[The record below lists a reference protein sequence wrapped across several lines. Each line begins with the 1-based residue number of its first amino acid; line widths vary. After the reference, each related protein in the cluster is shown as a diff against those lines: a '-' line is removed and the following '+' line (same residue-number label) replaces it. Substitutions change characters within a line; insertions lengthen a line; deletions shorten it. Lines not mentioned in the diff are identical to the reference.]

1 LIFSGGRTAFALNAT
16 IAQERRL
23 IVKPLATAIL
33 IGALGI
39 SAACSTSSNNASSGS
54 LPSGID
60 VAGMDKSVAPG
71 DDFNAYANGG
81 WIKATVI
88 PADKSSYGAGTLLVD
103 QTRKQTI
110 ALIQDPVNAGSA
122 ASPDARKVADFYAS
136 FMDEQGIES
145 KGISPLKS
153 QLDGIAAIA
162 DTHALSRAIGGTLRA
177 DVDPLNATNFQT
189 EHLLGVWIA
198 QGLNDPEHNTPYLLQ
213 GGLGLPDREY
223 YVSTGAKMADL
234 RTQYARHVAAILALG
249 GFPDSQARAKR
260 IVDLETKMAAVHA
273 TRVQS
278 ADVSLA
284 QVWKRDAL
292 DAKAPGLDWQAFLEA
307 ARLNDAPTFIVWH
320 PAAVTGLSALVAK
333 APLDVW
339 KDWLA
344 FHTVNEQTGFL
355 PKGFADEGFAFY
367 GKTLNGTPEQRPRWQ
382 RGVDWTS
389 GALGEVVGKLYVA
402 RHFPPEAKAK
412 VRAMVDELTKAFASR
427 IDALDWMTPET
438 KAKAKEK
445 LKTLYVGVGYPDK
458 WVDYTPL
465 EIVKGDALG
474 NRQRAELF
482 EYRRQLAKLGQPVDR
497 TEWWMTPQTVNAVN
511 LPLQNALN
519 FPAAI
524 LQPPFFDP
532 ARDAAANYGAM
543 GATIGHEI
551 SHSFDDQGS
560 QFDAQGRLANWWTPQ
575 DLDHF
580 KAAGETLAAQYDAY
594 RPFPDLAI
602 NGHQVLSENIADL
615 AGLAAAYDAYHLSL
629 NGKPAHDQD
638 FFVSFAQS
646 WRNKAREESIRL
658 QVATDGHSPDE
669 YRAATVRNLDPWYAA
684 FSVMPT
690 QKMYLPP
697 DKRVRVW

>member
-1 LIFSGGRTAFALNAT
+1 
-16 IAQERRL
+16 
-23 IVKPLATAIL
+23 VKPLTISLL
-33 IGALGI
+33 IGLAL
-39 SAACSTSSNNASSGS
+39 SACSPSPAGGPSAS

-81 WIKATVI
+81 WMKATSI
-88 PADKSSYGAGTLLVD
+88 PADKSSYGAGAMLVD
-103 QTRKQTI
+103 RTRQQTI
-110 ALIQDPVNAGSA
+110 ALIQDPVNAGPGA
-122 ASPDARKVADFYAS
+122 TPDARKVADFYAS
-136 FMDEQGIES
+136 FMDEEGIES
-145 KGISPLKS
+145 KGVTPLKPE
-153 QLDGIAAIA
+153 LDAIAGIADKRSLA
-162 DTHALSRAIGGTLRA
+162 RVIGGTLRA

-189 EHLLGVWIA
+189 ENLFGVWIA

-213 GGLGLPDREY
+213 GGLGLPDRDY
-223 YVSTGAKMADL
+223 YVSTSPKMAEL
-234 RTQYARHVAAILALG
+234 RAQYTRHVAAILALA
-249 GFPDSQARAKR
+249 GFPQSPARAAH
-260 IVDLETKMAAVHA
+260 IVDLETKIAALHA

-278 ADVSLA
+278 ADVGIA
-284 QVWKRDAL
+284 QVWKREAFAD
-292 DAKAPGLDWQAFLEA
+292 KAPGLDWSVLLEA
-307 ARLNDAPTFIVWH
+307 AGLNNAPTFIVWH

-344 FHTVNEQTGFL
+344 FHAVNQVTGFL
-355 PKGFADEGFAFY
+355 PKAFVDEGFSFY
-367 GKTLNGTPEQRPRWQ
+367 GKTLNGTPQQRARWQ
-382 RGVDWTS
+382 RGVDATS
-389 GALGEVVGKLYVA
+389 LALGEVVGKLYVA

-412 VRAMVDELTKAFASR
+412 VRAMVDDLTKAFGSR
-427 IDALDWMTPET
+427 IDALDWMTAET

-445 LKTLYVGVGYPDK
+445 VKTLYVGVGYPDK
-458 WVDYTPL
+458 WVDYTAL
-465 EIVKGDALG
+465 QIVKGDAIG
-474 NRQRAELF
+474 NRQRAEQF
-482 EYRRQLAKLGQPVDR
+482 EYRRQLAKLTQPVDR

-532 ARDAAANYGAM
+532 ARDAAANFGAM

-580 KAAGETLAAQYDAY
+580 KGAGEALAAQYDAY
-594 RPFPDLAI
+594 RPFPDLAL

-629 NGKPAHDQD
+629 NGKPAADQD

-658 QVATDGHSPDE
+658 QVTTDGHSPDE
-669 YRAATVRNLDPWYAA
+669 YRAATVRNLDPWYTA
-684 FSVMPT
+684 FSVTPAQRMS
-690 QKMYLPP
+690 LPP
-697 DKRVRVW
+697 EKRVRVW

>member
-1 LIFSGGRTAFALNAT
+1 
-16 IAQERRL
+16 
-23 IVKPLATAIL
+23 VKPAANAVLVAVIA
-33 IGALGI
+33 I
-39 SAACSTSSNNASSGS
+39 SAACSSTSPAGTSAGAS

-81 WIKATVI
+81 WMKATSI
-88 PADKSSYGAGTLLVD
+88 PADKSSYGAGALLVD
-103 QTRKQTI
+103 RTRQQTI
-110 ALIQDPVNAGSA
+110 ALIQDPVNAGA
-122 ASPDARKVADFYAS
+122 GATPDARKVADFYAS
-136 FMDEQGIES
+136 FMDEEGIES
-145 KGISPLKS
+145 KGVAPLKS
-153 QLDGIAAIA
+153 DLDAIAAIA
-162 DTHALSRAIGGTLRA
+162 DKRALARVIGGTLRA

-189 EHLLGVWIA
+189 ENLFGVWIA

-213 GGLGLPDREY
+213 GGLGLPDRDY
-223 YVSTGAKMADL
+223 YVSTSPKMAAL
-234 RTQYARHVAAILALG
+234 RAQYTRHVAAILGLA
-249 GFPDSQARAKR
+249 GFPEPAARAAR
-260 IVDLETKMAAVHA
+260 IVDLETKIAAVHA

-278 ADVSLA
+278 ADVTLA
-284 QVWKRDAL
+284 QVWKREAL
-292 DAKAPGLDWQAFLEA
+292 AEKAPGVDWSVLLEA
-307 ARLNDAPTFIVWH
+307 AGLNNAPTFIVWH

-344 FHTVNEQTGFL
+344 FHAVNQVTGFL
-355 PKGFADEGFAFY
+355 PKAFVEEGFAFY
-367 GKTLNGTPEQRPRWQ
+367 GKTLNGTPQQRARWE
-382 RGVDWTS
+382 RGVDATS
-389 GALGEVVGKLYVA
+389 VALGEVVGKLYVA

-412 VRAMVDELTKAFASR
+412 VRAMVDDLTKGFGSR
-427 IDALDWMTPET
+427 IDALDWMTAET

-445 LKTLYVGVGYPDK
+445 VKTLYVGVGYPDK

-465 EIVKGDALG
+465 EIVKGDAFG
-474 NRQRAELF
+474 NRQRAERF
-482 EYRRQLAKLGQPVDR
+482 EYRRQLAKLTQPVDR

-532 ARDAAANYGAM
+532 ARDAAANFGAM

-575 DLDHF
+575 DLEHF
-580 KAAGETLAAQYDAY
+580 KAAGEALAVQYDAY
-594 RPFPDLAI
+594 HPFPDLAI

-629 NGKPAHDQD
+629 NGKPAADQD

-684 FSVMPT
+684 FLVTPAQRMF
-690 QKMYLPP
+690 LPP